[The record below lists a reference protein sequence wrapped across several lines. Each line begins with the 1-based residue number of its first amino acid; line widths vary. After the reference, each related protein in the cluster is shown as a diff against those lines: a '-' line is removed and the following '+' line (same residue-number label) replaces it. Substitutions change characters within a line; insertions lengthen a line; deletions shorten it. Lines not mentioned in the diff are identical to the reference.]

1 MGECVV
7 HIKPPVRVERRRMV
21 GRVRMRKTAHTH
33 THTHAHTYLLLLTH
47 LVGCLMNYFFQS

>member
-7 HIKPPVRVERRRMV
+7 HIKSPVRVERRRMV
-21 GRVRMRKTAHTH
+21 GRARMRKTAH

-47 LVGCLMNYFFQS
+47 LVGYLMNYFFQS